1 MAVIRIVV
9 VMRMTR
15 ADRKAQTRKELVR
28 AAGEVFAEHGFHAAR
43 LEDVADH
50 AGYST
55 GAIYSNFAGKEE
67 LFLAALE
74 RQFAAHVRDLRA
86 AVEPAM
92 DPEERMA
99 AAASEWLEEQRRGPR
114 AFLLFL
120 ETLAYAVRN
129 PRFRRRFVHRFRAM
143 REATADLITQ
153 SDVELKLSPEE
164 LAVIANALTNG
175 MALERLADPAGV
187 PDDLYGKA
195 LGLLYDGARV

>member
-1 MAVIRIVV
+1 
-9 VMRMTR
+9 MTR
-15 ADRKAQTRKELVR
+15 ADRKAQTRDDLVR
-28 AAGEVFAEHGFHAAR
+28 AAGEVFGERGFHAAR

-67 LFLAALE
+67 LFLAVLE

-86 AVEPAM
+86 AVEPERA
-92 DPEERMA
+92 PEDRIDA
-99 AAASEWLEEQRRGPR
+99 AAIQWLDERRRGPR

-120 ETLAYAVRN
+120 ETLAYAARN

-143 REATADLITQ
+143 REATADLIAQ
-153 SDVELKLSPEE
+153 ADVDLKLKPEE

-175 MALERLADPAGV
+175 MAIERLADPAGV
-187 PDDLYGKA
+187 PDDLYGRA
-195 LGLLYDGARV
+195 LQLLYAGARA